1 MTTDKA
7 RAWLEFQLL
16 LLENGAQIREDILA
30 DEAIPSHGT
39 TDES

>member
-16 LLENGAQIREDILA
+16 LLEHGAQIRDDIPA
-30 DEAIPSHGT
+30 SEAILSHGT